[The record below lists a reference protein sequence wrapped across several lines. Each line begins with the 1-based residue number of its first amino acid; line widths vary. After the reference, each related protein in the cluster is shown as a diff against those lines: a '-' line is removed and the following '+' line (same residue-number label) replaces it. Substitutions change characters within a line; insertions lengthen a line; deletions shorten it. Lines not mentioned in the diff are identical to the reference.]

1 MSWKKYGGTNKLDK
15 LNNISV
21 NTIVA
26 DKFTLKNFYVGDWD
40 ICGGLRVKDD
50 SILTKDLIVGGN
62 INGYGDITINGKL
75 NVFNTNIVGNLYIAE
90 NAFVN
95 ESIYMD
101 FSGGT
106 MLHGENRLFGFN
118 TKTPQATIDISS
130 DLVRTIDMHTT
141 TATNKNVV
149 ARNVFNQGM
158 TVNVDPSRAY
168 IDFYIDN
175 SMNLATEN
183 FSGRLV
189 YEQGGNLTI
198 DVSNVV
204 KIKPRVILSQDL
216 SKNFLTD
223 AHMIIYGNPL
233 TDVPY
238 IPTIYGDNTFKT
250 GTTAYLVASDNS
262 SNTFLRIGTEKGSGI
277 TLGGGYFPNNKIMG
291 VVALTDNS
299 NVKYPA
305 MNIISGNLTSNL
317 KTSIAVNK
325 YNVST
330 VNEANRFAM
339 DINGPVKLAHQ
350 ELIVAADIL
359 FQVYRTAFFGNTGYA
374 VGSPVTN
381 NEPFTQYFLKTVD
394 GGYTWTQSRIL
405 GSSGNPGPDD
415 LEKTEHFFSAIYAI
429 SDTEI
434 LIAGDSR
441 YFFRSTNGGETW
453 SIISFVGAI
462 NVTINTTSIFLA
474 NQGLINERIIV
485 GTGINS
491 STVGNGIIFNSA
503 TPAWRSGIP
512 TTYISTGLTAVNSIH
527 GFGLDTVIVGVGGIV
542 PYRTYIALGFNPVFG
557 TLVATGSTF
566 YDVKVFNDGV
576 KNHVIVVGANAIWYA
591 HDLLWIGSAYT
602 VSWSQ
607 VAISGTLRSVQVLDA
622 SRAIAVGDAGLI
634 LYSVDGFA
642 TWVNVGPLD
651 NNSLISGVNLSAVNL
666 INEND
671 FVISG
676 VIQNYDTSSPRTKM
690 FNLYSPYFFNR
701 PNNNVLEAS
710 GNMVMSGDLQ
720 INDAGQILTTN
731 NTTFNIL
738 PTVAQ
743 EINIG
748 NTVVGGN
755 TNVKANLDVTLNIT
769 GHQNML
775 LYGDASFNS
784 RFYLGGDASLNSKLY
799 VVKDA
804 SLNSR
809 LFVGGDASLNS
820 NLYVV
825 KDSSLNN
832 RLFVGGDASLNS
844 NLYVVKDSS
853 LNGRL
858 FVGGDASLNSNLYVV
873 KDSSLNGRL
882 FVGGDAS
889 LNSNLYVV
897 KDSSLN
903 GRLFVG
909 GDASLNSKLY
919 VVGDSSLNGRLFV
932 GGDASLNSNLYVV
945 KDSSLNGRLFV
956 GGDASLNSNLYVVK
970 DSSLNGR
977 LFVGGDVSL
986 NSNLYVVKDSSLNG
1000 RLFVGGDVSLNSNL
1014 YVVKDSSLNGRL
1026 FVGGDV
1032 SLNSNL
1038 YVVKDSSLN
1047 GRLFVGGDVS
1057 LNSNLYVVKDS
1068 SLNGLLFVGGD
1079 VSLNSN
1085 LYVVK
1090 DSSLNGRLFVGGDVS
1105 LNSNL
1110 YVVKDASF
1118 NNRLFVGG
1126 DVSLNSNL
1134 YVVKDSSLNGRL
1146 FVGGDVSFNSNLYLV
1161 KDASINNRL
1170 FVGGDVSLNSNL
1182 YVVKDSSLNSRLFVG
1197 GDVSLNSNL
1206 YVVKDSSLNSR
1217 LFVGGDVSLNS
1228 NLYVVKDSSF
1238 NNRLFVGGDVSLNS
1252 NLYVVKDSSLN
1263 GRLFV
1268 GGDVSLN
1275 SNLYV
1280 VKDSSLNGRLFVG
1293 GDVSL
1298 NSNLYVVKDSSLNG
1312 RLFVGGDVSLNSN
1325 LYVVKDSSLNG
1336 RLFVGGD
1343 VSLNSNLYVVKDSS
1357 LNGRLF
1363 VGGDASL
1370 NSNLYVVKDSSLNGR
1385 LFVGGDVSLNSN
1397 LYVVKDSSMNGRLF
1411 VGGDVSL
1418 NSNLYVVKDSSLNG
1432 RLFVGGDASLNSNLY
1447 VVKDSSLNG
1456 RLFVGGDVSLN
1467 SNLYVVKDSSLNGRL
1482 FVGGDVSLNSNLYVV
1497 GKIIISDLSGQNAD
1511 FTGIVRAN
1519 TFDSRPGSS
1528 LTIGGTNAGNI
1539 TIKTSTG
1546 ATNTLTLGDAG
1557 SNVQILGNLFL
1568 PGSITTINTNI
1579 NNLEIKNKTIL
1590 LNDEAVGVNVGN
1602 FCGIQI
1608 RDDGVDNKGYFLTNG
1623 RSDGY
1628 LFKSTQSTNRVN
1640 LDVSGLYLP
1649 NGLTQGFVV
1658 LRPTSSVVDISSD
1671 YTITTG
1677 LVNIADIQLL
1687 DTSLNRRV
1695 ERDVGNTT
1703 VNTQTVSTNLL
1714 TGGLY
1719 VGKPVDTFIANSQMD
1734 ISGNAI
1740 ISKLG
1745 LGTSAV
1751 NANYTLEVNNNA
1763 RIVNNLDVSGSL
1775 SVQTNINN
1783 SGIIIQW

>member
-21 NTIVA
+21 NTIVT

-40 ICGGLRVKDD
+40 ICGGLRAKDNAFMMSD
-50 SILTKDLIVGGN
+50 LTVEGDIYGFGN
-62 INGYGDITINGKL
+62 ITIDGAM
-75 NVFNTNIVGNLYIAE
+75 NVFNTNIIGNIFIAE
-90 NAFVN
+90 NAFIREN
-95 ESIYMD
+95 LYMD

-106 MLHGENRLFGFN
+106 VLHGENNRFGFN
-118 TKTPQATIDISS
+118 TVRPQATMDISG
-130 DLVRTIDMHTT
+130 DLVRTIDIHTT

-158 TVNVDPSRAY
+158 TVNVEPTRAY
-168 IDFYIDN
+168 IDFYVDT
-175 SMNLATEN
+175 SMNLATEK
-183 FSGRLV
+183 FDGRLV
-189 YEQGGNLTI
+189 YEQGGNFTI
-198 DVSNVV
+198 DVSNIV
-204 KIKPRVILSQDL
+204 KFKPRVIFSQDL
-216 SKNFLTD
+216 SKNLVAD
-223 AHMIIYGNPL
+223 ERIIIYGNPL
-233 TDVPY
+233 ADVPY

-250 GTTAYLVASDNS
+250 GTAAYLVAGDNS
-262 SNTFLRIGTEKGSGI
+262 SNAFFRLGTEKGTGM

-291 VVALTDNS
+291 VVALIDNS

-305 MNIISGNLTSNL
+305 MNIISGNLINNL

-330 VNEANRFAM
+330 VNGANKYAM
-339 DINGPVKLAHQ
+339 DINGPIKLAHQ
-350 ELIVAADIL
+350 ELIVAADIS

-381 NEPFTQYFLKTVD
+381 NNPFTQFFLKTVD
-394 GGYTWTQSRIL
+394 GGYTWTQTRIVDS
-405 GSSGNPGPDD
+405 GGNPNPNN
-415 LEKTEHFFSAIYAI
+415 LELTAHFFSAIYTIGA
-429 SDTEI
+429 SDI
-434 LIAGDSR
+434 LIAGDNR
-441 YFFRSTNGGETW
+441 FFFRSTNGGQSW
-453 SIISFVGAI
+453 SKIPFKNGLNESNDI
-462 NVTINTTSIFLA
+462 INTTSIFLS
-474 NQGLINERIIV
+474 NQGLANERIIV

-491 STVGNGIIFNSA
+491 GISNGTILNSP
-503 TPAWRSGIP
+503 TGEWNVNGIP
-512 TTYISTGLTAVNSIH
+512 TTYVSTGLSAVNSIH
-527 GFGLDTVIVGVGGIV
+527 GSGLDTVIVGAGGIV
-542 PYRTYIALGFNPVFG
+542 PYRSYLGGFG
-557 TLVATGSTF
+557 TRVATTSTF
-566 YDVKVFNDGV
+566 YDVKVFNDGL
-576 KNHVIVVGANAIWYA
+576 KNHVVAVGTNTIWYA
-591 HDLLWIGSAYT
+591 HDLLWTGSAYT

-607 VAISGTLRSVQVLDA
+607 VAVSGTLRSVQMLDA

-634 LYSVDGFA
+634 LYSVDGFL
-642 TWVNVGPLD
+642 TWFNSGTID
-651 NNSLISGVNLSAVNL
+651 NNSLISGVNLSAISAVNA
-666 INEND
+666 ND
-671 FVISG
+671 FVVSG
-676 VIQNYDTSSPRTKM
+676 VIQNYGTSARTKV
-690 FNLYSPYFFNR
+690 FNLYAPYFLNR
-701 PNNNVLEAS
+701 PNNHVLEAS
-710 GNMVMSGDLQ
+710 GNMVLSGDLQ

-731 NTTFNIL
+731 NTNFNIL

-748 NTVVGGN
+748 NTAIGGN

-809 LFVGGDASLNS
+809 LFVGGDT
-820 NLYVV
+820 
-825 KDSSLNN
+825 
-832 RLFVGGDASLNS
+832 
-844 NLYVVKDSS
+844 
-853 LNGRL
+853 
-858 FVGGDASLNSNLYVV
+858 
-873 KDSSLNGRL
+873 
-882 FVGGDAS
+882 S

-919 VVGDSSLNGRLFV
+919 VVGDASLNSKMFVGGDASLNSNLYVVGDASLNSRLFVGGDASLNSKLYVVGDSSLNSRLFVGGDVSLNSKLYVVGDSSLNSKLFVGGDVSLNSKLYVVGDSSLNSRLFVGGDVSLNSKLYVVGDSSLNSKLFV

-945 KDSSLNGRLFV
+945 KDASLNSRLFVGGDVSLNSNLYVVKDASLNSRLFVGGDVSLNSKLYVVGDSSLNSKLFV
-956 GGDASLNSNLYVVK
+956 GGDASLNSKLYVVGDASLNSRLFVGGDVSLNSK
-970 DSSLNGR
+970 LFVLGDASLNSKMYVGGDVSLNSKLYVVGDSSLNSK

-1000 RLFVGGDVSLNSNL
+1000 
-1014 YVVKDSSLNGRL
+1014 K
-1026 FVGGDV
+1026 
-1032 SLNSNL
+1032 
-1038 YVVKDSSLN
+1038 
-1047 GRLFVGGDVS
+1047 
-1057 LNSNLYVVKDS
+1057 
-1068 SLNGLLFVGGD
+1068 
-1079 VSLNSN
+1079 
-1085 LYVVK
+1085 
-1090 DSSLNGRLFVGGDVS
+1090 
-1105 LNSNL
+1105 
-1110 YVVKDASF
+1110 
-1118 NNRLFVGG
+1118 
-1126 DVSLNSNL
+1126 
-1134 YVVKDSSLNGRL
+1134 
-1146 FVGGDVSFNSNLYLV
+1146 
-1161 KDASINNRL
+1161 
-1170 FVGGDVSLNSNL
+1170 
-1182 YVVKDSSLNSRLFVG
+1182 
-1197 GDVSLNSNL
+1197 
-1206 YVVKDSSLNSR
+1206 
-1217 LFVGGDVSLNS
+1217 
-1228 NLYVVKDSSF
+1228 
-1238 NNRLFVGGDVSLNS
+1238 
-1252 NLYVVKDSSLN
+1252 
-1263 GRLFV
+1263 
-1268 GGDVSLN
+1268 
-1275 SNLYV
+1275 
-1280 VKDSSLNGRLFVG
+1280 
-1293 GDVSL
+1293 
-1298 NSNLYVVKDSSLNG
+1298 
-1312 RLFVGGDVSLNSN
+1312 
-1325 LYVVKDSSLNG
+1325 
-1336 RLFVGGD
+1336 
-1343 VSLNSNLYVVKDSS
+1343 
-1357 LNGRLF
+1357 LF

-1370 NSNLYVVKDSSLNGR
+1370 NSKLYVVGDSS
-1385 LFVGGDVSLNSN
+1385 FNS
-1397 LYVVKDSSMNGRLF
+1397 K
-1411 VGGDVSL
+1411 
-1418 NSNLYVVKDSSLNG
+1418 
-1432 RLFVGGDASLNSNLY
+1432 
-1447 VVKDSSLNG
+1447 
-1456 RLFVGGDVSLN
+1456 
-1467 SNLYVVKDSSLNGRL
+1467 L

-1497 GKIIISDLSGQNAD
+1497 GDASLNSRVFVGGDVSLNSKLYVLGDVSLNSRVFVGGDVSLNSKLYVVGKTIISDLSAQNAD
-1511 FTGIVRAN
+1511 FTGIVRGN

-1546 ATNTLTLGDAG
+1546 SANTLTLGDAG
-1557 SNVQILGNLFL
+1557 SNTVILGNLTL
-1568 PGSITTINTNI
+1568 PGSVTSTNV

-1590 LNDEAVGVNVGN
+1590 LNDEASGLKVGN
-1602 FCGIQI
+1602 YCGIQI